1 MISLSTAS
9 DELFGGKNSYI
20 SLSINMYL
28 NSSIIL
34 DLGNSLYSFITVT
47 GTRRPD
53 GNMYCL
59 DEATKHVQNVFLT
72 HGCLQSC
79 LDVIAH
85 ELFYILEFFERLDGI
100 SFHLNGG
107 TFDQHFAY
115 RITPTRTYK
124 L

>member
-34 DLGNSLYSFITVT
+34 DLGNNLYSFITVT

-53 GNMYCL
+53 GNMCCL
-59 DEATKHVQNVFLT
+59 DGATKHVQNVFLT

-85 ELFYILEFFERLDGI
+85 ELFYSPLFIARFNLINIGI
-100 SFHLNGG
+100 SL
-107 TFDQHFAY
+107 TS
-115 RITPTRTYK
+115 
-124 L
+124 